1 MIEQHKQELNNVA
14 KAIDALAARFEE
26 IDRKYEQRLLAFA
39 QPLFFDNRDDME
51 RRMDELTPLYSET
64 HDPKVKTELEELSW
78 KLTEMLKRH
87 RRRLSG
93 HSLPG
98 SLISNGSIR
107 KTAGPVA
114 CFRLMSSIFSGHCY
128 AWWLQFLTH
137 FQQKPLYLRAPER
150 LFLYGRFAARADID
164 C

>member
-1 MIEQHKQELNNVA
+1 MTRTRNVVRHRKPKSEFTDLWAALIEQHKQELNNVA

-78 KLTEMLKRH
+78 KLTDMLKRH
-87 RRRLSG
+87 RRR
-93 HSLPG
+93 
-98 SLISNGSIR
+98 
-107 KTAGPVA
+107 V
-114 CFRLMSSIFSGHCY
+114 
-128 AWWLQFLTH
+128 
-137 FQQKPLYLRAPER
+137 
-150 LFLYGRFAARADID
+150 
-164 C
+164 

>member
-1 MIEQHKQELNNVA
+1 LIEQHKQELNNVA

-78 KLTEMLKRH
+78 KLTDTLKRH
-87 RRRLSG
+87 RRR
-93 HSLPG
+93 
-98 SLISNGSIR
+98 
-107 KTAGPVA
+107 V
-114 CFRLMSSIFSGHCY
+114 
-128 AWWLQFLTH
+128 
-137 FQQKPLYLRAPER
+137 
-150 LFLYGRFAARADID
+150 
-164 C
+164 